1 MGRDATI
8 KEQFKVNKP
17 DGSMWLFRKL
27 LKFFITMEFV
37 PIRVKD

>member
-17 DGSMWLFRKL
+17 DDSISGFSVNFEN
-27 LKFFITMEFV
+27 FS
-37 PIRVKD
+37 

>member
-17 DGSMWLFRKL
+17 DDSMWVSVNFE
-27 LKFFITMEFV
+27 FFITIEFV